1 MIVPPTQ
8 GKGAGIWVILERH
21 LEIHRRTFP
30 STLVVAR
37 RQIEA
42 LLVSG
47 LTLQLAGAL
56 LLAVALAPI
65 LAPLPVKLAGI
76 GTIAFGQ
83 LLLCVAIVRVIR
95 VPPRK
100 GNP

>member
-8 GKGAGIWVILERH
+8 GKGAGIWVTLERH

-76 GTIAFGQ
+76 GIIAFGQ

-95 VPPRK
+95 VPTRK